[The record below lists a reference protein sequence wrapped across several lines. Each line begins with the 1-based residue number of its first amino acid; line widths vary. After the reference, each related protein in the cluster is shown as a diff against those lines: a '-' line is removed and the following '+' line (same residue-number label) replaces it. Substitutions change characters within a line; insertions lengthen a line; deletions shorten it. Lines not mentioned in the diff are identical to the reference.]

1 MEKHTPE
8 SVEINIEAAG
18 SAPLFD
24 VRLKVVT
31 VNGGE
36 TCVSI
41 VPGLPEIE
49 NSLMCIVDDVVAAVK
64 VRPPLPLWQELFQSL
79 RCSQNNRSSAVK
91 FCFTAFRRDRR
102 DTARC
107 YCLAIPLLYCAGYIQ
122 NLFYWLRSVRIGEV
136 CRQSVSA
143 FIPCRSSVR

>member
-31 VNGGE
+31 KRVGE
-36 TCVSI
+36 TSVSI

-49 NSLMCIVDDVVAAVK
+49 DFLMCIVDDVVAAVK
-64 VRPPLPLWQELFQSL
+64 VMSPLPHS
-79 RCSQNNRSSAVK
+79 
-91 FCFTAFRRDRR
+91 
-102 DTARC
+102 
-107 YCLAIPLLYCAGYIQ
+107 
-122 NLFYWLRSVRIGEV
+122 
-136 CRQSVSA
+136 
-143 FIPCRSSVR
+143 